1 MVDLGPAW
9 LKHEL
14 PQPIAR
20 AWHLANLEVPP
31 SGLMAAHA
39 VEVAL
44 RFVTAIQLASL
55 LAEGAS
61 LPRILS
67 DGTFVRPTLGSWIA
81 LVRTLRREAQS
92 SFLPEL
98 RLWPSPHIEPLLE
111 NLVTARN
118 RIAHAKGIASPGDR
132 RAVAAEVTGL
142 AARILTS
149 LDWLRR
155 VDLFV
160 PSDPRPG
167 PGGTIDGYVQFYRS
181 PEAQPGL
188 QRRSWTGEVAAQ
200 RCYAAASANPG
211 LALDVEP
218 FIRRARLP
226 QARTE
231 ALCLWGGYGKRGEI
245 LLRDDEASAEDFV
258 PLHDVERRV
267 SWQPRAVSSDDDP
280 TRYERPAIEPPTQV
294 AAVAVKTQRPPP
306 RPRSTS
312 RWIPVALAVAL
323 LAAGGAALA
332 LFAAPTDAPDPAP
345 AEVGAATTTGATD
358 LAGEWRFDTVVLHSR
373 RAKTYG
379 LGTRGHYE
387 LILQPR
393 TDCGFPALLIKTG
406 YTERGALRAQRL
418 VDERCFAVSQSGG
431 SIVVAAKLR
440 HPDLRTSADISFRLT
455 RAGDHLL
462 GLWRHEGVDGADRG
476 YSGALT
482 GMRVGAEPGPRPAVI
497 ACFEAC
503 IEACHRG
510 ADPLDPASEPCLVAC
525 VRGCIDS

>member
-167 PGGTIDGYVQFYRS
+167 PGHTIDGYMQIYRATEVQ
-181 PEAQPGL
+181 PEL
-188 QRRSWTGEVAAQ
+188 QRVSWIGELAPL
-200 RCYAAASANPG
+200 RCYLAASSNPG
-211 LALDVEP
+211 VALDVDP

-226 QARTE
+226 DARTE
-231 ALCLWGGYGKRGEI
+231 TLCLWGGFGKRAEV
-245 LLRDDEASAEDFV
+245 LLLDDGSAARAFV
-258 PLHDVERRV
+258 PLPDVERRV
-267 SWQPRAVSSDDDP
+267 AWRARMAMSDDDP
-280 TRYERPAIEPPTQV
+280 TRYERPAVEHPTRV
-294 AAVAVKTQRPPP
+294 AAATVKAQRPPP
-306 RPRSTS
+306 RLRSTR
-312 RWIPVALAVAL
+312 RWIPVAFAFAL
-323 LAAGGAALA
+323 LAAGGVALA

-345 AEVGAATTTGATD
+345 AEVNAATGATD